1 MEWYLGSVDQPPGV
15 EQAEAVLVTVV
26 EARSI
31 DFPVPLHI
39 ILQKH
44 THSQLG
50 TVCACV
56 AMINDTVQQ
65 GESYSEVQKYWDN
78 YSFFLSLC
86 TPAL

>member
-39 ILQKH
+39 ILQTH
-44 THSQLG
+44 TIRNG
-50 TVCACV
+50 MC
-56 AMINDTVQQ
+56 
-65 GESYSEVQKYWDN
+65 
-78 YSFFLSLC
+78 LC
-86 TPAL
+86 SSD